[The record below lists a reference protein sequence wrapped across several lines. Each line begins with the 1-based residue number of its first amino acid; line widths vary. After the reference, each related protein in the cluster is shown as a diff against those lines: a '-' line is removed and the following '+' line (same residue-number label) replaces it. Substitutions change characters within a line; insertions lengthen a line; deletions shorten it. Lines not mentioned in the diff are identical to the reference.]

1 MFLLAIEF
9 SAQLANPSALGRVE
23 DVVDAYE
30 QGLLGRFPRARYPVG
45 KDCYAFFLP
54 VEKLPEWLADWL
66 IKKLLNLPGPSVR
79 KE

>member
-1 MFLLAIEF
+1 MFLLATEV
-9 SAQLANPSALGRVE
+9 LAKLTNPSMMGKAG

-45 KDCYAFFLP
+45 IDCFAFYLP
-54 VEKLPEWLADWL
+54 VEKFPEWLGDWL
-66 IKKLLNLPGPSVR
+66 IKKLVNLPGPIVR